1 MIDVLVTG
9 GVGVL
14 TSTISSLVTW
24 ILAKKKY
31 NAEVD
36 NNVIQNMQQS
46 LEFYKEL
53 SDDTKERL
61 AEVLEKNQK
70 LEDDVAELRKQMLNL
85 TMKICLDLSCKHRI
99 LEIKEDFDA
108 RYKG

>member
-24 ILAKKKY
+24 LLAKKKY

-46 LEFYKEL
+46 LQFYKEL

-70 LEDDVAELRKQMLNL
+70 LEDDVEELRKQMLNL
-85 TMKICLDLSCKHRI
+85 TIKICLDLSCKHRI
-99 LEIKEDFDA
+99 LENKEDFDA
-108 RYKG
+108 RYKE

>member
-24 ILAKKKY
+24 LLAKKKY

-46 LEFYKEL
+46 LQFYKEL

-85 TMKICLDLSCKHRI
+85 TIKICLDLSCKHRI
-99 LEIKEDFDA
+99 LENKEDFDV
-108 RYKG
+108 RYKE

>member
-1 MIDVLVTG
+1 
-9 GVGVL
+9 
-14 TSTISSLVTW
+14 
-24 ILAKKKY
+24 
-31 NAEVD
+31 
-36 NNVIQNMQQS
+36 MQQS

-85 TMKICLDLSCKHRI
+85 TMKICLDLSCKHRVP
-99 LEIKEDFDA
+99 EIKEDFDA

>member
-14 TSTISSLVTW
+14 TSTISSLITW
-24 ILAKKKY
+24 FLAKKKY

-46 LEFYKEL
+46 LEFYKAL
-53 SDDTKERL
+53 SNDNKERL
-61 AEVLEKNQK
+61 TEVLQKNQK
-70 LEDDVAELRKQMLNL
+70 LEDDVSELRKQMLNL

-99 LEIKEDFDA
+99 LESKEDFDS

>member
-14 TSTISSLVTW
+14 TSAASSFITW

-36 NNVIQNMQQS
+36 NNIIQNMQQS
-46 LEFYKEL
+46 LEFYKSL
-53 SDDTKERL
+53 SDDNKERL

-70 LEDDVAELRKQMLNL
+70 LEEDVSELRKQMLNL

-99 LEIKEDFDA
+99 LESTEEFNS
-108 RYKG
+108 RYKE

>member
-14 TSTISSLVTW
+14 TSAISSLVTW
-24 ILAKKKY
+24 LLAKKKY

>member
-36 NNVIQNMQQS
+36 NNVI
-46 LEFYKEL
+46 
-53 SDDTKERL
+53 
-61 AEVLEKNQK
+61 
-70 LEDDVAELRKQMLNL
+70 
-85 TMKICLDLSCKHRI
+85 
-99 LEIKEDFDA
+99 
-108 RYKG
+108 

>member
-14 TSTISSLVTW
+14 TSVISSLVTW

-61 AEVLEKNQK
+61 TEVLEKNQK
-70 LEDDVAELRKQMLNL
+70 LEDDVSELRKQMLNL
-85 TMKICLDLSCKHRI
+85 TMKICLDLSCKHRV

>member
-53 SDDTKERL
+53 SDDTKDRL

-70 LEDDVAELRKQMLNL
+70 LEDDVSELRKQMLNL

>member
-14 TSTISSLVTW
+14 TSAISSLVTW
-24 ILAKKKY
+24 LLAKKKY

-46 LEFYKEL
+46 LQFYKEL

-70 LEDDVAELRKQMLNL
+70 LEDDVEELRKQMLNL
-85 TMKICLDLSCKHRI
+85 TIKICLDLSCKHRI
-99 LEIKEDFDA
+99 LENKEDFDA
-108 RYKG
+108 RYKE

>member
-14 TSTISSLVTW
+14 TSAISSLVTW
-24 ILAKKKY
+24 LLAKEKY

-61 AEVLEKNQK
+61 TEVLQKNQK
-70 LEDDVAELRKQMLNL
+70 LEDDVSELTKQMLNL
-85 TMKICLDLSCKHRI
+85 TMKICLDLSCKHRVI
-99 LEIKEDFDA
+99 EIKEDFDA
-108 RYKG
+108 RYKE

>member
-14 TSTISSLVTW
+14 TSAASSFITW

-36 NNVIQNMQQS
+36 NNIIQNMQQS
-46 LEFYKEL
+46 LEFYKSL
-53 SDDTKERL
+53 SDDNKERL
-61 AEVLEKNQK
+61 TEVLEKNQK
-70 LEDDVAELRKQMLNL
+70 LEEDVSELRKQMLNL

-99 LEIKEDFDA
+99 LESTEEFNS
-108 RYKG
+108 RYKE

>member
-24 ILAKKKY
+24 LLAKKKY

-46 LEFYKEL
+46 LQFYKEL

-70 LEDDVAELRKQMLNL
+70 LEDDVEELRKQMLNL
-85 TMKICLDLSCKHRI
+85 TIKICLDLSCKHRI
-99 LEIKEDFDA
+99 LENKEDFDA
-108 RYKG
+108 KYKE

>member
-14 TSTISSLVTW
+14 TSTISSLITW
-24 ILAKKKY
+24 FLAKKKY

-46 LEFYKEL
+46 LNFYKEL
-53 SDDTKERL
+53 SDDNKERL
-61 AEVLEKNQK
+61 TEVLQKNQK
-70 LEDDVAELRKQMLNL
+70 LEDDVSELRKQMLNL

-99 LEIKEDFDA
+99 LESKEDFDA

>member
-1 MIDVLVTG
+1 MIAVLVTG

-14 TSTISSLVTW
+14 TSAISSIVTW
-24 ILAKKKY
+24 LLAKKKY

-61 AEVLEKNQK
+61 TEVLQKNQK
-70 LEDDVAELRKQMLNL
+70 LEDDVSELRKQMLNL
-85 TMKICLDLSCKHRI
+85 TMKICLDLSCKHRV

>member
-14 TSTISSLVTW
+14 TSAISSLVTW
-24 ILAKKKY
+24 LLAKKKY

-61 AEVLEKNQK
+61 TEVLQKNQK
-70 LEDDVAELRKQMLNL
+70 LEDDVSELRKQMLNL
-85 TMKICLDLSCKHRI
+85 TMKICLDLSCKHRV

-108 RYKG
+108 RYKE

>member
-14 TSTISSLVTW
+14 TSAISSLVTW
-24 ILAKKKY
+24 LLAKKKY

-61 AEVLEKNQK
+61 TEVLQKNQK
-70 LEDDVAELRKQMLNL
+70 LEDDVSELRKQMLNL
-85 TMKICLDLSCKHRI
+85 TMKICLDLSCKHRVI
-99 LEIKEDFDA
+99 EIKEDFDA

>member
-14 TSTISSLVTW
+14 TSAASSFITW

-46 LEFYKEL
+46 LEFYKSL
-53 SDDTKERL
+53 SDDNKERL
-61 AEVLEKNQK
+61 SEVLEKNQK
-70 LEDDVAELRKQMLNL
+70 LEDDVSELRKQMLNL

>member
-14 TSTISSLVTW
+14 TSVISSLVTW
-24 ILAKKKY
+24 LLAKKKY

-46 LEFYKEL
+46 LNFYKEL
-53 SDDTKERL
+53 SDDNKERL
-61 AEVLEKNQK
+61 TEVLEKNQK
-70 LEDDVAELRKQMLNL
+70 LEDDVSELRKQMLNL
-85 TMKICLDLSCKHRI
+85 TMKICLDLSCKHRVI
-99 LEIKEDFDA
+99 EIKEDFDA

>member
-24 ILAKKKY
+24 LLAKKKY

-46 LEFYKEL
+46 LQFYKEL

-61 AEVLEKNQK
+61 AEVLEKNQR

-85 TMKICLDLSCKHRI
+85 TIKICLDLSCKHRI
-99 LEIKEDFDA
+99 LENKEDFDA
-108 RYKG
+108 RYKE

>member
-14 TSTISSLVTW
+14 TSTISSLITW
-24 ILAKKKY
+24 FLAKKKY

-70 LEDDVAELRKQMLNL
+70 LEDDVSELRKQMLNL
-85 TMKICLDLSCKHRI
+85 TMKICLDLSCKHRV

>member
-14 TSTISSLVTW
+14 TSVISSLVTW
-24 ILAKKKY
+24 LLAKKKY

-46 LEFYKEL
+46 LNFYKEL
-53 SDDTKERL
+53 SDDNKERL
-61 AEVLEKNQK
+61 TEVLEKNQK
-70 LEDDVAELRKQMLNL
+70 LEDDVSELRKQMLNL
-85 TMKICLDLSCKHRI
+85 TMKICLDLSCKDRI
-99 LEIKEDFDA
+99 LEIKENFDA

>member
-46 LEFYKEL
+46 LEFYKSL
-53 SDDTKERL
+53 SDDNKERL
-61 AEVLEKNQK
+61 TEVLQKNQK
-70 LEDDVAELRKQMLNL
+70 LEDDVSELRKQMLNL

-99 LEIKEDFDA
+99 IESKEDFDA

>member
-14 TSTISSLVTW
+14 TSVISSLVTW
-24 ILAKKKY
+24 LLAKKKY

-46 LEFYKEL
+46 LNFYKEL
-53 SDDTKERL
+53 SDDNKERL
-61 AEVLEKNQK
+61 TEVLEKNQK
-70 LEDDVAELRKQMLNL
+70 LEDDVSELRKQMLNL

-99 LEIKEDFDA
+99 LEIKENFDA

>member
-24 ILAKKKY
+24 LLAKKKY

-46 LEFYKEL
+46 LQFYKEL

-70 LEDDVAELRKQMLNL
+70 LEDDVEELRKQMLNL
-85 TMKICLDLSCKHRI
+85 TMKICLDLSCKYRV
-99 LEIKEDFDA
+99 LEVKEDFDA
-108 RYKG
+108 KYKE

>member
-14 TSTISSLVTW
+14 TSTISSLITW
-24 ILAKKKY
+24 FLAKKKY

-46 LEFYKEL
+46 LEFYKSL
-53 SDDTKERL
+53 SDDNKERL
-61 AEVLEKNQK
+61 TEVLQKNQK
-70 LEDDVAELRKQMLNL
+70 LEDDVSELRKQMLNL

-99 LEIKEDFDA
+99 LESKEDFDA

>member
-14 TSTISSLVTW
+14 TSAASSFITW

-36 NNVIQNMQQS
+36 NNIIQNMQQS
-46 LEFYKEL
+46 LEFYKSL
-53 SDDTKERL
+53 SDDNKERL
-61 AEVLEKNQK
+61 TEVLEKNQK
-70 LEDDVAELRKQMLNL
+70 LEEDVSELRKQMLNL

-99 LEIKEDFDA
+99 IESTEEFNS
-108 RYKG
+108 RYKE

>member
-1 MIDVLVTG
+1 MIDVRVTG

-14 TSTISSLVTW
+14 TSVISSLVTW
-24 ILAKKKY
+24 LLAKKKY

-46 LEFYKEL
+46 LNFYKEL
-53 SDDTKERL
+53 SDDNKERL
-61 AEVLEKNQK
+61 TEVLEKNQK
-70 LEDDVAELRKQMLNL
+70 LEDDVSELRKQMLNL

-99 LEIKEDFDA
+99 LEIKENFDA

>member
-14 TSTISSLVTW
+14 TSAASSIITW
-24 ILAKKKY
+24 VLAKKKY

-46 LEFYKEL
+46 LEFYKSL
-53 SDDTKERL
+53 SDDNQQRL
-61 AEVLEKNQK
+61 SEVLRRNQK
-70 LEDDVAELRKQMLNL
+70 LEDDVADLRKQMLNL
-85 TMKICLDLSCKHRI
+85 TMKICLDLSCKRRV
-99 LEIKEDFDA
+99 LEQKEDFEE
-108 RYKG
+108 RYKK

>member
-1 MIDVLVTG
+1 MIDLLVTG

-14 TSTISSLVTW
+14 TSAISSLVTW
-24 ILAKKKY
+24 LLAKKKY

-61 AEVLEKNQK
+61 TEVLQKNQK
-70 LEDDVAELRKQMLNL
+70 LEDDVSELRKQMLNL
-85 TMKICLDLSCKHRI
+85 TMKICLDLSCKHRV

>member
-24 ILAKKKY
+24 LLAKKKY

-46 LEFYKEL
+46 LQFYKEL

-99 LEIKEDFDA
+99 LENKEDFDA
-108 RYKG
+108 RYKE

>member
-14 TSTISSLVTW
+14 TSTISSLITW
-24 ILAKKKY
+24 FLAKKKY

-46 LEFYKEL
+46 LQFYKEL

>member
-24 ILAKKKY
+24 LLAKKKY

-46 LEFYKEL
+46 LQFYKEL

-85 TMKICLDLSCKHRI
+85 TIKICLDLSCKHRI
-99 LEIKEDFDA
+99 LENKEDFDA
-108 RYKG
+108 RYKE

>member
-14 TSTISSLVTW
+14 TSAISSLVTW
-24 ILAKKKY
+24 LLAKKKY

-61 AEVLEKNQK
+61 TEVLQKNQK
-70 LEDDVAELRKQMLNL
+70 LEDDVSELRKQMLNL
-85 TMKICLDLSCKHRI
+85 TMKICLDLSCKHRV

>member
-53 SDDTKERL
+53 SDDTKNRL
-61 AEVLEKNQK
+61 TEVLEKNQK
-70 LEDDVAELRKQMLNL
+70 LEDDVSELRKQMLNL

-99 LEIKEDFDA
+99 IEIKEDFDA

>member
-61 AEVLEKNQK
+61 TEVLEKNQK
-70 LEDDVAELRKQMLNL
+70 LEEDVSELRKQMLNL

-99 LEIKEDFDA
+99 IEIKEDFDA

>member
-14 TSTISSLVTW
+14 TSAISSLVTW
-24 ILAKKKY
+24 LLAKKKY

-46 LEFYKEL
+46 LQFYKEL

-70 LEDDVAELRKQMLNL
+70 LEDDVEELRKQMLNL
-85 TMKICLDLSCKHRI
+85 TMKICLDLSCKHRVI
-99 LEIKEDFDA
+99 EIKEDFDA